1 MKNRQVSS
9 ICVVHIL
16 ATFNNT
22 IITVSEIDGS
32 VILWSS
38 SGSNGFKGSKK
49 STPHAAQVTSESI
62 AKKIK
67 KMGVKTISVRIRGP
81 GNGRESSIRGLM
93 TSGINI
99 TSIKDITSV
108 PHNGCRPPKK
118 RRIWYEKF

>member
-118 RRIWYEKF
+118 RRI